1 MLLLISPAKTLN
13 FDSTDLKKKS
23 KPRFL
28 SESQSLIDVLKKKS
42 ATDIKKL
49 MSISDKLAN
58 LNVERY
64 HNFSTPFNLKN
75 AKQAVLAFRGD
86 VYTGLDADSFDKDDL
101 EFAQKHLRILS
112 GLYGVLKP
120 LDLMQP
126 YRLEMGTKLSNG
138 FGKNLYEFW
147 GDKITKTINK
157 DAKAS
162 KSKAI
167 INLASKEYFSV
178 LQPKAFKSEL
188 YNVNFKEER
197 NGVFKII
204 SFSAKKAR
212 GMMCNYIIKNKL
224 TEPEHLIG
232 FDMDGYVF
240 NEELSSEKDFIF
252 TR

>member
-1 MLLLISPAKTLN
+1 MLMLISPAKTLN

-28 SESQSLIDVLKKKS
+28 NESQTLINVLKKKS
-42 ATDIKKL
+42 PADIKSL
-49 MSISDKLAN
+49 MKVSDKIAE

-64 HNFSTPFNLKN
+64 HNFKTPFNLKN

-86 VYTGLDADSFDKDDL
+86 VYTGLDADNFDADDMV
-101 EFAQKHLRILS
+101 FAQKHLRILS
-112 GLYGVLKP
+112 GLYGLLKP

-147 GDKITKTINK
+147 GDKLTKTINK

-162 KSKAI
+162 KATAI
-167 INLASKEYFSV
+167 INLASNEYFKSV
-178 LQPKAFKSEL
+178 QKKALKTDL
-188 YNVNFKEER
+188 YDIAFKEER

-212 GMMCNYIIKNKL
+212 GMMAQFIIKNKL
-224 TEPEHLIG
+224 TEPEHLKG
-232 FDMDGYVF
+232 FDMDNYVF
-240 NEELSSEKDFIF
+240 NEDLSSEREFVF